1 MPSALATTASS
12 GFTWRRRRKKG
23 GVREG
28 ACERKCR
35 GRRRQAF
42 SFGPSLFSLSFSYLV
57 ERFKHDAGHLVRSRL
72 DADAAPG
79 GRGGGP
85 DGGAGGGKGR
95 GQAEDE
101 LGVSEPKE
109 KKIFETQE
117 IGRGAGEGGGDW
129 GKRDAE
135 TGGRSLSLTLAGR
148 EGRPRWGGQG
158 RRRAG
163 GTRPRLFHCRRRV
176 SVLVPSR
183 PPHPPA
189 PFQSKP
195 THRPRRPAGRGRAS
209 CMVVKVWTRGGG
221 GEREKKAARRG
232 CWSTGGGGGPGAPS
246 RPRPLSSLSFLLG
259 PTSAGDGRAARTF
272 RRPRTAHWH
281 CSDRS
286 KLDTHTHT
294 HTHQAHGDPRHP
306 HPLSLSLFTA
316 CPPPRPSP
324 PARPRP
330 RP

>member
-1 MPSALATTASS
+1 MATTASS

-117 IGRGAGEGGGDW
+117 IGRGAGEGGGDR

-246 RPRPLSSLSFLLG
+246 RPRPLSSLLFFV
-259 PTSAGDGRAARTF
+259 RTQL
-272 RRPRTAHWH
+272 RW
-281 CSDRS
+281 
-286 KLDTHTHT
+286 
-294 HTHQAHGDPRHP
+294 
-306 HPLSLSLFTA
+306 
-316 CPPPRPSP
+316 
-324 PARPRP
+324 
-330 RP
+330 